1 MRLHWSAGY
10 IGLPFLLG
18 GRDRSG
24 IDCYGLARLVLL
36 ERAGISLD
44 AATEAAA
51 VAPPDQVAA
60 EADRIAAGSP
70 WHPVSGDVRELDVAV
85 FATGVYTRHIGIMVG
100 PDMML
105 HVVEG
110 TPSCLVRLDA
120 PRWRDRRLGILRHQD
135 LA

>member
-1 MRLHWSAGY
+1 MSLHWSAGY
-10 IGLPFLLG
+10 LGLPFLLG
-18 GRDRSG
+18 GRDRVG
-24 IDCYGLARLVLL
+24 IDCYGLARLVLR

-51 VAPPDQVAA
+51 VARPDQVAA

-85 FATGVYTRHIGIMVG
+85 FSTGVYTRHIGIMVG
-100 PDMML
+100 REMML

-110 TPSCLVRLDA
+110 APSCLTRLDA
-120 PRWRDRRLGILRHQD
+120 PRWAHRRRGILRHQD